1 MKIKEK
7 NLRILIEQSLRV
19 QALIKE
25 DANDVQ
31 TISDLRTLINKAIKK
46 KKLKGSA
53 KAGLEGVL
61 DVIPGLGAAKSVA
74 GALKALYSLPDS
86 SRPKGALG
94 SLDVDD
100 DISAIVDDSI
110 ENKFLNAMA
119 KRLESMPEGPLTDF
133 NMTNFLADYISSKF
147 NKRTVSGF

>member
-46 KKLKGSA
+46 KL
-53 KAGLEGVL
+53 
-61 DVIPGLGAAKSVA
+61 I
-74 GALKALYSLPDS
+74 
-86 SRPKGALG
+86 
-94 SLDVDD
+94 
-100 DISAIVDDSI
+100 
-110 ENKFLNAMA
+110 
-119 KRLESMPEGPLTDF
+119 
-133 NMTNFLADYISSKF
+133 
-147 NKRTVSGF
+147 